1 MVKEIYEEIERLK
14 KEKDAVILAHDY
26 VPGEVQACAD
36 YIGDSFYLSKAAVN
50 LKASTLVF
58 AGVTFMG
65 ESAKIL
71 NPEKTVLLPDTTADC
86 PMAGMADAERI
97 QRMREQYEDLAVV
110 CYINSSAE
118 LKQYA
123 DICVT
128 SSNAVDIVK
137 KLPNKNIY
145 FIPDKNLGSYVA
157 EQVPEKHVI
166 LNDGYCYVH
175 NQVTKEQV
183 EEIKSLKPGVEFLV
197 HPECPAEI
205 VALADYVGSTK
216 GIIEYATKSN
226 KKEFIIGTENGVIW
240 ELQEKNP
247 DKKFYVLP
255 GGQTCASMKKITL
268 EKVRDCLKT
277 GSGQVEV
284 NEKLRER
291 SKLPL
296 NRMLETAK

>member
-14 KEKDAVILAHDY
+14 KEKDAVILAHYY
-26 VPGEVQACAD
+26 VPGEVHACAD

-216 GIIEYATKSN
+216 GIIEYATKSD

-284 NEKLRER
+284 NEKLREQ

>member
-14 KEKDAVILAHDY
+14 KEKDAVILAHYY

-86 PMAGMADAERI
+86 PMAGMADAEGI

-216 GIIEYATKSN
+216 GIIEYATKSD

-284 NEKLRER
+284 NEKLREQ

>member
-14 KEKDAVILAHDY
+14 KEKDAVILAHYY

-86 PMAGMADAERI
+86 PMAGMADEERI

-216 GIIEYATKSN
+216 GIIEYATKSD

-284 NEKLRER
+284 NEKLREQ

-296 NRMLETAK
+296 NRMLEIAK

>member
-14 KEKDAVILAHDY
+14 KEKDAVILAHYY

-137 KLPNKNIY
+137 KLTNKNIY

-216 GIIEYATKSN
+216 GIIEYATKSD

>member
-14 KEKDAVILAHDY
+14 KEKDAVILAHYY

-205 VALADYVGSTK
+205 VVLADYVGSTK
-216 GIIEYATKSN
+216 GIIEYATKSD

>member
-14 KEKDAVILAHDY
+14 KEKDAVILAHYY

-216 GIIEYATKSN
+216 GIIEYATKSD
-226 KKEFIIGTENGVIW
+226 KKEFIIGTENGVMW

>member
-14 KEKDAVILAHDY
+14 KEKDAVILAHYY

-216 GIIEYATKSN
+216 GIIEYATKSD

>member
-1 MVKEIYEEIERLK
+1 MVKEIYEEIEK
-14 KEKDAVILAHDY
+14 KEKDAVILAHYY

-216 GIIEYATKSN
+216 GIIEYATKSD

>member
-1 MVKEIYEEIERLK
+1 MKEIYEEIERLK
-14 KEKDAVILAHDY
+14 KEKDAVILAHYY

-216 GIIEYATKSN
+216 GIIEYATKSD

>member
-1 MVKEIYEEIERLK
+1 MVKEIYEEIERQK
-14 KEKDAVILAHDY
+14 KEKDAVILAHYY

-216 GIIEYATKSN
+216 GIIEYATKSD

-284 NEKLRER
+284 NEKLREQ

>member
-14 KEKDAVILAHDY
+14 KEKDAVILAHYY

-65 ESAKIL
+65 ASAKIL

-216 GIIEYATKSN
+216 GIIEYATKSD

>member
-14 KEKDAVILAHDY
+14 KEKDAVILAHYY

-216 GIIEYATKSN
+216 GIIEYATKSD

-240 ELQEKNP
+240 ELQEKNT

>member
-14 KEKDAVILAHDY
+14 KEKDAVILAHYY

-71 NPEKTVLLPDTTADC
+71 NPEKTVLLLDTTADC

-216 GIIEYATKSN
+216 GIIEYATKSD

>member
-1 MVKEIYEEIERLK
+1 MVKEIYEEIERKK
-14 KEKDAVILAHDY
+14 KEKDAVILAHYY

-216 GIIEYATKSN
+216 GIIEYATKSD

>member
-14 KEKDAVILAHDY
+14 KEKDAVILAHYY

-216 GIIEYATKSN
+216 GIIEYATKSD
-226 KKEFIIGTENGVIW
+226 KKEVIIGTENGVIW

>member
-14 KEKDAVILAHDY
+14 KEKDAVIHAHYY

-216 GIIEYATKSN
+216 GIIEYATKSD

>member
-14 KEKDAVILAHDY
+14 KEKDAVILAHYY

-166 LNDGYCYVH
+166 LNDG
-175 NQVTKEQV
+175 
-183 EEIKSLKPGVEFLV
+183 
-197 HPECPAEI
+197 
-205 VALADYVGSTK
+205 
-216 GIIEYATKSN
+216 
-226 KKEFIIGTENGVIW
+226 
-240 ELQEKNP
+240 
-247 DKKFYVLP
+247 
-255 GGQTCASMKKITL
+255 
-268 EKVRDCLKT
+268 
-277 GSGQVEV
+277 
-284 NEKLRER
+284 
-291 SKLPL
+291 
-296 NRMLETAK
+296 

>member
-1 MVKEIYEEIERLK
+1 
-14 KEKDAVILAHDY
+14 
-26 VPGEVQACAD
+26 
-36 YIGDSFYLSKAAVN
+36 
-50 LKASTLVF
+50 
-58 AGVTFMG
+58 
-65 ESAKIL
+65 
-71 NPEKTVLLPDTTADC
+71 
-86 PMAGMADAERI
+86 MAGMADAERI

-216 GIIEYATKSN
+216 GIIEYATKSD

>member
-14 KEKDAVILAHDY
+14 KEKDAVILAHYY

-205 VALADYVGSTK
+205 VTLADYVGSTK
-216 GIIEYATKSN
+216 GIIEYATKSD

-284 NEKLRER
+284 NEELRER

>member
-1 MVKEIYEEIERLK
+1 MLKEIYEEIERLK
-14 KEKDAVILAHDY
+14 KEKDAVILAHYY

-216 GIIEYATKSN
+216 GIIEYATKSD

>member
-14 KEKDAVILAHDY
+14 KEKAAVILAHYY

-216 GIIEYATKSN
+216 GIIEYATKSD

>member
-14 KEKDAVILAHDY
+14 KEKDAVILAHYY

-86 PMAGMADAERI
+86 PMACMADAERI

-216 GIIEYATKSN
+216 GIIEYATKSD

>member
-14 KEKDAVILAHDY
+14 KEKDAVILAHYY

-137 KLPNKNIY
+137 KLPNINIY

-216 GIIEYATKSN
+216 GIIEYATKSD

>member
-14 KEKDAVILAHDY
+14 KEKDAVILAHYY

-86 PMAGMADAERI
+86 PMAGMADPERI

-216 GIIEYATKSN
+216 GIIEYATKSD

>member
-14 KEKDAVILAHDY
+14 KEKDAVILAHYY

-157 EQVPEKHVI
+157 EQVPEKRVI

-216 GIIEYATKSN
+216 GIIEYATKSD

>member
-14 KEKDAVILAHDY
+14 KEKDAVILAHYY

-65 ESAKIL
+65 DSAKIL

-157 EQVPEKHVI
+157 EHVPEKHVI

-216 GIIEYATKSN
+216 GIIEYATKSD

>member
-14 KEKDAVILAHDY
+14 KEKDAVILAHYY

-36 YIGDSFYLSKAAVN
+36 YMGDAFYLSRAAVN
-50 LKASTLVF
+50 RKASALVF

-216 GIIEYATKSN
+216 GIIEYATKSD

>member
-14 KEKDAVILAHDY
+14 KEKDAVILAHYY

-205 VALADYVGSTK
+205 VTLADYVGSTK
-216 GIIEYATKSN
+216 GIIEYATKSD